1 MLMSAIA
8 KPNYANRP
16 ERWDCDSDVVVADD
30 CGRELQG
37 RLANISD
44 GGFMAEC
51 EEKVRIGAI
60 VEVNLPGRGPVRAEV
75 RWALGWRFGAMILPN
90 DALTTDAA

>member
-8 KPNYANRP
+8 KPNYAGRP
-16 ERWDCDSDVVVADD
+16 ERWDCDADVVVADD

-37 RLANISD
+37 RLANISN

-51 EEKVRIGAI
+51 EEKVRIGSI
-60 VEVNLPGRGPVRAEV
+60 VEVALPGRGTVRAEV
-75 RWALGWRFGAMILPN
+75 RWALGWRFGAMILPD
-90 DALTTDAA
+90 DAPRG